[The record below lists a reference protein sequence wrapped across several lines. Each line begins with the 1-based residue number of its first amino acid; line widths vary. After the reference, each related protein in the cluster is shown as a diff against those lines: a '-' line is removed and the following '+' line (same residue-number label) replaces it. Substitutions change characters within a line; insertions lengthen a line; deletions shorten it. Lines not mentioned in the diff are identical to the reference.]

1 MASSAGGTHKDS
13 KKSVRP
19 HKRELEDVTVRKRT
33 RPLPLHISAKYR
45 RGHTPSLDVDVATS
59 GPCKD
64 HVDSRPPPEHASSP
78 PRNKPRVKSVIR
90 VPARPRIRS
99 IGRSAVRIPGRRF
112 LRLASSPLSDT
123 STPEPTDS
131 QAPSA
136 STPEISQATIDDE
149 DWQLELHT
157 SPYDELLGISPHH
170 QRTHTPATIP
180 WRKPTR
186 ISPEVPGPQQKYRDA
201 ATQTEGRLNRILR
214 DAITQT
220 KRKGGRKRNP
230 NYRKNISL
238 RCNKE
243 NMS

>member
-1 MASSAGGTHKDS
+1 MASSAGGTQKDF

-33 RPLPLHISAKYR
+33 RPLPLHILAKYR
-45 RGHTPSLDVDVATS
+45 RGHTSSLDVEVATS

-64 HVDSRPPPEHASSP
+64 HVDSRPPPEHTSSP
-78 PRNKPRVKSVIR
+78 PCNKPRVKSVIR

-112 LRLASSPLSDT
+112 LELASSPLSDT

-136 STPEISQATIDDE
+136 STPEPNDSQAPSASTPEICHTVIDDE

-157 SPYDELLGISPHH
+157 SPYDKLLGVSPHH
-170 QRTHTPATIP
+170 PRIHTPATIP

-186 ISPEVPGPQQKYRDA
+186 SHLRYQGLSGNTGTRLLRRKA
-201 ATQTEGRLNRILR
+201 A
-214 DAITQT
+214 
-220 KRKGGRKRNP
+220 
-230 NYRKNISL
+230 
-238 RCNKE
+238 
-243 NMS
+243 